1 MQEEVPK
8 DHRGPQVDGKA
19 FTSPAWEQKKNQ
31 KAVEWKQDPSEENPL
46 SFSLNAGMARALSGA
61 LNLALQTE

>member
-1 MQEEVPK
+1 MEK
-8 DHRGPQVDGKA
+8 HL
-19 FTSPAWEQKKNQ
+19 PAQLENKKKKKNQ